1 MKLLFATAEPSEPI
15 KRLWNLCDW
24 LIARLSLGEKDA
36 AILSLIAGVLC
47 IVLPYLL
54 GSINPA
60 IMISKVFYR
69 DDVRL
74 HGSGNAGTTNML
86 RTYGK
91 RAAVA
96 TIALDFGKAILATLL
111 GRLLWGE
118 MGQSIAGFFVGFG
131 HMFPI
136 YYRFKGGKGVACY
149 AMVALVISPLTFLG
163 ILLTFLIVLIGTRF
177 VSLAS
182 VMGALLLPMFMNAF
196 AGDKALAVAMA
207 VLAAVFVFCMHLPN
221 LRRIMAFQEPRFDF
235 SVLKPRKKNRQEAPE
250 QPPHEGEPRQ

>member
-1 MKLLFATAEPSEPI
+1 MKLLFAAAESTEPTT
-15 KRLWNLCDW
+15 RLWNLCDW
-24 LIARLSLGEKDA
+24 LIARLSLDENAA
-36 AILSLIAGVLC
+36 AILCLVAAIAC
-47 IVLPYLL
+47 IAIPYLL

-60 IMISKVFYR
+60 IMISKIFYR

-91 RAAVA
+91 KAAVA
-96 TIALDFGKAILATLL
+96 TIALDFGKAIVATLL
-111 GRLLWGE
+111 GRLFWGE
-118 MGQSIAGFFVGFG
+118 IGQAIAGFFVGFG

-149 AMVALVISPLTFLG
+149 AMVALVISPLSFLG
-163 ILLTFLIVLIGTRF
+163 ILFTFVVVLIGTRF

-182 VMGALLLPMFMNAF
+182 VMGALMLPMFMQAF

-207 VLAAVFVFCMHLPN
+207 VLAAVFVFCMHIPN
-221 LRRIMAFQEPRFDF
+221 LRRIMASEEPRFDF
-235 SVLKPRKKNRQEAPE
+235 ATIGIRKKPKKKDSEPKDGDGEA
-250 QPPHEGEPRQ
+250 